1 MDEPNTTRRQLLG
14 TAGTAIA
21 IGAAGCLGGSGGGGD
36 TNGTEGTNGT
46 DSTNDTGDANTTG
59 GKTDQSQQGNTITF
73 LNDRSARDT
82 WEAAVEEFNAN
93 SDHTV
98 EITWLPKGTSV
109 NEQLAKMRSAG
120 NLPTLIFETSS
131 DCYSETLEGLT
142 TPLTDVVEELGVKNT
157 VPVDGDA
164 YMVPAVASPL
174 TMIYRSDIVEGDPRT
189 REEWRSEAERIQEQ
203 EGQSAYAVPA
213 GRTNAATTHMNQSL
227 WNGGVDLYS
236 GSGADIEVTFDQGEN
251 RERAVRTME
260 WLQQMDELGPQASG
274 WTWGDCISGLI
285 QGQLVGWAG
294 LGGLAVQELQANR
307 PELTEKFTPAPYPVA
322 SGQDPSQWW
331 SYFEGIYAYKEGDNV
346 AGGKEFIKYFMQ
358 SDYYF
363 EYLRQTAPFSFP
375 TSIEA
380 IQDERYRSAEIYDVV
395 PEFLDLVENNWDQM
409 APVLNT
415 GDNGKPNALAANAY
429 SQQLYGQAAS
439 ELLYGDRSPDET
451 IDWLAQQL
459 RNL

>member
-1 MDEPNTTRRQLLG
+1 
-14 TAGTAIA
+14 
-21 IGAAGCLGGSGGGGD
+21 
-36 TNGTEGTNGT
+36 
-46 DSTNDTGDANTTG
+46 
-59 GKTDQSQQGNTITF
+59 
-73 LNDRSARDT
+73 
-82 WEAAVEEFNAN
+82 
-93 SDHTV
+93 
-98 EITWLPKGTSV
+98 
-109 NEQLAKMRSAG
+109 
-120 NLPTLIFETSS
+120 
-131 DCYSETLEGLT
+131 
-142 TPLTDVVEELGVKNT
+142 
-157 VPVDGDA
+157 
-164 YMVPAVASPL
+164 
-174 TMIYRSDIVEGDPRT
+174 
-189 REEWRSEAERIQEQ
+189 
-203 EGQSAYAVPA
+203 
-213 GRTNAATTHMNQSL
+213 MNQSL

-375 TSIEA
+375 TSLRPSKTSA
-380 IQDERYRSAEIYDVV
+380 TGVQRYTMSCRS
-395 PEFLDLVENNWDQM
+395 FW
-409 APVLNT
+409 T
-415 GDNGKPNALAANAY
+415 
-429 SQQLYGQAAS
+429 SW
-439 ELLYGDRSPDET
+439 RT
-451 IDWLAQQL
+451 IGTKWH
-459 RNL
+459 RY